1 MFVNNRHT
9 INVTKP
15 VFWFSIFVALLILG
29 GCFSVGP
36 DYVRPEISLS
46 PNWHTSLTGNLVSKE
61 TDLQTLATWWTTLND
76 PVLSGFIEQA
86 VTGNHDLRKARARIR
101 EARARRGIAKADYFP
116 TLDATG
122 RYTRSRSSDEVG
134 SGATTDL
141 YTVGFDAGWELDIFG
156 GVRRSVEA
164 AEANL
169 QYSREDWRD
178 VLVTLL
184 AEVAVNYCDLR
195 TYQTRIDVAESNL
208 NAQSETYQL
217 TFWRYQAGLSD
228 DLAVQQARYNLENT
242 RSTIPTLRTGLE
254 EAKNRIAVLLGEQPG
269 AVHEKLDKRGTI
281 PVASLKI
288 AVGVPADIL
297 RRRPDVR
304 KAERNL
310 AAQTARVGVAT
321 ADLYPKFK
329 LTGSIGLEALSA
341 GNLFSSGS
349 KFSSFGPSITLP
361 IFDGGAIRKNIEV
374 QSALQEQYLIAYEAA
389 VLSAV
394 EEVENALVAYA
405 EEQRRRQSLLDATAA
420 AKQAAELA
428 QKKYSSGLA
437 DFTSVLDAERSLLSF
452 QDSLAQSEGMVTTN
466 LIRLYKALGGGWT
479 PLETGGSKDSRVHGI
494 EGNS

>member
-1 MFVNNRHT
+1 
-9 INVTKP
+9 
-15 VFWFSIFVALLILG
+15 
-29 GCFSVGP
+29 
-36 DYVRPEISLS
+36 
-46 PNWHTSLTGNLVSKE
+46 
-61 TDLQTLATWWTTLND
+61 
-76 PVLSGFIEQA
+76 
-86 VTGNHDLRKARARIR
+86 
-101 EARARRGIAKADYFP
+101 
-116 TLDATG
+116 
-122 RYTRSRSSDEVG
+122 
-134 SGATTDL
+134 
-141 YTVGFDAGWELDIFG
+141 
-156 GVRRSVEA
+156 VEA

-169 QYSREDWRD
+169 QYSQEDWRD

-195 TYQTRIDVAESNL
+195 TYQTRIDVAESSL

-217 TFWRYQAGLSD
+217 TIWRSQAGLSD

-341 GNLFSSGS
+341 ENLFSSGS

>member
-1 MFVNNRHT
+1 MNIKHMTT
-9 INVTKP
+9 ILRP
-15 VFWFSIFVALLILG
+15 VSWIPAVFSVVILG

-36 DYVRPEISLS
+36 DYVRPEMSMS
-46 PNWHTSLTGNLVSKE
+46 QNWHSRLTGDLVSRE
-61 TDLQTLATWWTTLND
+61 TDSKTLATWWTTLND
-76 PVLSGFIEQA
+76 PILSGLIEQA
-86 VTGNHDLRKARARIR
+86 VTGNHDLKKARARIR

-134 SGATTDL
+134 SGTTTDL

-164 AEANL
+164 ADANL
-169 QYSREDWRD
+169 QYSQEDWRD
-178 VLVTLL
+178 VLVSLL
-184 AEVAVNYCDLR
+184 AEVALNYSEVR
-195 TYQTRIDVAESNL
+195 TYQTRLDVAESNL
-208 NAQSETYQL
+208 NTQSETYQL
-217 TFWRYQAGLSD
+217 TLWRYQAGLSD
-228 DLAVQQARYNLENT
+228 ELAVQQARYNLENT

-269 AVHEKLDKRGTI
+269 AVHEKLDKRGPI

-310 AAQTARVGVAT
+310 AAQTARIGVAT
-321 ADLYPKFK
+321 ADLYPKLK

-341 GNLFSSGS
+341 RNLFSSGS

-361 IFDGGAIRKNIEV
+361 IFDGGAIRQNIEV

-389 VLSAV
+389 ILSAL
-394 EEVENALVAYA
+394 EEVENTLVAYA
-405 EEQRRRQSLLDATAA
+405 EEQNRRQSLLDATAA
-420 AKQAAELA
+420 AKQAADLA
-428 QKKYSSGLA
+428 QKKYSTGLA
-437 DFTSVLDAERSLLSF
+437 DFTSVLIAERSLLSL
-452 QDSLAQSEGMVTTN
+452 QDELAQSEGTVTTN
-466 LIRLYKALGGGWT
+466 LIRLYKTLGGGWT
-479 PLETGGSKDSRVHGI
+479 LLEKNAQQQPVTGGK
-494 EGNS
+494 